1 MVIIQNPSFHRKASL
16 WRVEQHQTIHIYTTG
31 HDRKAGKSE
40 DWDVSQ
46 YVSSKSS
53 NTFMGKSW
61 LFSSPLYLFFLK
73 SSCYLSVFLLP
84 CFAFLCSSILNQVQ
98 TEGLEFWIQL
108 CNKAVICPFL
118 PNKAFLVTWEGSIL
132 IYIFSSTLKLAVP
145 TSKKKYFWN
154 AVWFKLLKI

>member
-16 WRVEQHQTIHIYTTG
+16 WRVEQHQTIHVYTTG

-46 YVSSKSS
+46 YISSKSS
-53 NTFMGKSW
+53 NTG
-61 LFSSPLYLFFLK
+61 FSLLPFIYFFLK

-118 PNKAFLVTWEGSIL
+118 LNKAFLVTWEGSIL